1 MNILDD
7 FFVKGIGKVNDPDA
21 FQFLLPIID
30 KLNFQSDGLSEY
42 CLIAKE
48 TEELV
53 DALEDTGDY
62 LFNKYLNLVFQ
73 KNDLVYTSI
82 WKGADR
88 DAQVWHNDYDE
99 GADLAFL
106 CYFDN
111 MTEET
116 GGGLSFRDGQ
126 NNIVVDTLYPNK
138 FDVVLFNQQ
147 ERWHHKVT
155 PLNQIPCERLVMN
168 FGYNTN
174 R

>member
-1 MNILDD
+1 MDILND
-7 FFVKGIGKVNDPDA
+7 FFVRGIGTVNNPDA
-21 FQFLLPIID
+21 FQFVLPILD
-30 KLNFQSDGLSEY
+30 RVTFQPDGLSEY
-42 CLIAKE
+42 CLLADE
-48 TEELV
+48 TEELI
-53 DALEDTGDY
+53 DALEDTADY
-62 LFNKYLNLVFQ
+62 LYDTYLSSVFKQ
-73 KNDLVYTSI
+73 NDLIYTSL

-88 DAQVWHNDYDE
+88 DAQVWHNDYIE

-106 CYFDN
+106 CYFDS

-126 NNIVVDTLYPNK
+126 NNVIVDTLFPNK

-155 PLNQIPCERLVMN
+155 PLKQIPCERLVMN
-168 FGYNTN
+168 FGFNTN